1 MLLAGRLK
9 DLFKGRLVCA
19 QLAID
24 DLLKDLTGVSA
35 LGSLQTALLGMKGA
49 LDGFKA
55 ASGYNNILNGVNKA
69 LGQVNNVFSLGGL
82 CPSPVHAPKI
92 PDLLG
97 QLSGNLFGQGLNIL
111 NSLGR
116 LSNPSM
122 CLGGG
127 PKGFGINWNSMP
139 GDLRTLKNSIAA
151 FKANPGGST
160 SAINAFVK
168 NLEAQTSAMKA
179 EIKRL
184 EKNLSDPL
192 GLNDKL
198 NTARNIQR
206 VKNISDGYPI
216 KDARGITHPNVLKSM
231 VPADIESVIDSANV
245 IDKTPIKY
253 VTRAVVDYCGDV
265 VGYEKVAITGDPA
278 YIGWD
283 PNNYDTN
290 TNNPTV
296 NPVAGYSGFTYLFKE
311 EAGQVKVYDTSGTV
325 VTDLKLTRGFA
336 YRIGFELDTKEIKFF
351 NGSSVWVDGLTY
363 SKDPVYG
370 SGMEIIIPDATT
382 TFKRGELDW
391 AVLIENPTT
400 PNITWKT
407 TDNNNS
413 GMFTIDGPESIDP
426 ADRSYNLSMAV
437 KKSLLHLATTSSYG
451 VSYEET
457 VNSDTY
463 NQTVSIAGYTGT
475 QSVSYG
481 IFPDTETLDDTGNL
495 IDGNKI
501 IRLTQLVGG
510 KYFITKRYVNQ
521 SAGFEL
527 NKIVWYL
534 ADSPSSE
541 SALQSINIQFDNPI
555 NISSGANLATYRED
569 YTYTLTALG
578 FPGGDIVVSNQSDYS
593 TFELIGSDV
602 VRWHLTSNKSTVNLP
617 ANEFVYYIDIKI
629 DPSDYASFKETN
641 PVENGGRFYFKLSNG
656 NTVESTLISS
666 MVGPTPSPTPAPGPT
681 PAPVPSPTPAPGPT
695 PAPVPSPTPAP
706 GPTPAPT
713 PGPAPSPNSSRSYG
727 LSLILESI
735 LWQNPIY

>member
-1 MLLAGRLK
+1 MSALKLTFPTPLPKNEKDLICMLLAGRLK

-24 DLLKDLTGVSA
+24 DLLKDLTGTSG

-111 NSLGR
+111 NALGR

-139 GDLRTLKNSIAA
+139 GDLKNLKAAIAQAKASGVGMTPTL
-151 FKANPGGST
+151 
-160 SAINAFVK
+160 NAFVR
-168 NLEAQTSAMKA
+168 NLESQTSSMKA

-184 EKNLSDPL
+184 EKNLADPL

-206 VKNISDGYPI
+206 VKNISDGYAV
-216 KDARGITHPNVLKSM
+216 KDARGITHPNILKSM
-231 VPADIESVIDSANV
+231 VPADIESVIDSASV
-245 IDKTPIKY
+245 IDKTPVKY

-290 TNNPTV
+290 TNNPTA

-311 EAGQVKVYDTSGTV
+311 EAGQVKVYDTTGTV
-325 VTDLKLTRGFA
+325 VTDLKLTRGIA
-336 YRIGFELDTKEIKFF
+336 YRIGFELDTKEIQFF
-351 NGSSVWVDGLTY
+351 DEDNLSWVHGLTY

-370 SGMEIIIPDATT
+370 SGMEIIIPDEDT

-400 PNITWKT
+400 YNITWET

-413 GMFTIDGPESIDP
+413 GMFTIDGPESTDP
-426 ADRSYNLSMAV
+426 TDRSYNLSMAV
-437 KKSLLHLATTSSYG
+437 KKGLLHLETLTEYG
-451 VSYEET
+451 VSYEKET
-457 VNSDTY
+457 SSTG
-463 NQTVSIAGYTGT
+463 SIGT
-475 QSVSYG
+475 QSYA
-481 IFPDTETLDDTGNL
+481 ILPDEETLDDNANF

-501 IRLTQLVGG
+501 IKLTQPVVGG

-521 SAGFEL
+521 SSGFEIS
-527 NKIVWYL
+527 KIVWYL
-534 ADSPSSE
+534 ADSPNSE
-541 SALQSINIQFDNPI
+541 SAEYSINIQFDNPI

-569 YTYTLTALG
+569 YTYTLTAVG
-578 FPGGDIVVSNQSDYS
+578 FTANPIAVSNQSDYS
-593 TFELIGSDV
+593 TFELVGSDII
-602 VRWHLTSNKSTVNLP
+602 RWHLTSNKPPVDLP
-617 ANEFVYYIDIKI
+617 VNEFVYYIDIKI
-629 DPSDYASFKETN
+629 DPNDHASFKESD
-641 PVENGGRFYFKLSNG
+641 PVENGSRFSFKLPNG
-656 NTVESTLISS
+656 STVESMINTL
-666 MVGPTPSPTPAPGPT
+666 
-681 PAPVPSPTPAPGPT
+681 
-695 PAPVPSPTPAP
+695 
-706 GPTPAPT
+706 
-713 PGPAPSPNSSRSYG
+713 
-727 LSLILESI
+727 
-735 LWQNPIY
+735 

>member
-1 MLLAGRLK
+1 MSALKLTFPTPLPKNEKDLICMLLAGRLK

-97 QLSGNLFGQGLNIL
+97 QLSANLFGQGLNIL
-111 NSLGR
+111 NALGR

-139 GDLRTLKNSIAA
+139 GDLKNLKAAIAQAKATGGGMTPTL
-151 FKANPGGST
+151 
-160 SAINAFVK
+160 NAFVK
-168 NLEAQTSAMKA
+168 NLEAQTSSMKA

-184 EKNLSDPL
+184 EKNLADPL

-198 NTARNIQR
+198 NTARSLQR
-206 VKNISDGYPI
+206 VKNISDGYAV

-231 VPADIESVIDSANV
+231 VPADIESVIDGANV
-245 IDKTPIKY
+245 IDKTPVKY
-253 VTRAVVDYCGDV
+253 VTRAVVDYCGDI

-283 PNNYDTN
+283 PNMPEEYYDSRN
-290 TNNPTV
+290 INKPTI

-311 EAGQVKVYDTSGTV
+311 EAGRVKVYDTTGAV

-336 YRIGFELDTKEIKFF
+336 YRIGFELDTKEIQFF
-351 NGSSVWVDGLTY
+351 DEDNISWVHGLTY

-370 SGMEIIIPDATT
+370 SGIEIIIPEPNIIGLSPKRGT

-400 PNITWKT
+400 PDEVIWKT
-407 TDNNNS
+407 TDDSNS
-413 GMFTIDGPESIDP
+413 GKFTIDGDYSIAP

-437 KKSLLHLATTSSYG
+437 KKSLLHLETFSEYG
-451 VSYEET
+451 VSYEKELSRT
-457 VNSDTY
+457 G
-463 NQTVSIAGYTGT
+463 SIGAQSYT
-475 QSVSYG
+475 
-481 IFPDTETLDDTGNL
+481 ILIDTETLDDNGNP

-501 IRLTQLVGG
+501 IQLTQPVDG

-521 SAGFEL
+521 SSGFEIS
-527 NKIVWYL
+527 KIVWYL
-534 ADSPSSE
+534 SDTLPPDPDLPSPPPHT
-541 SALQSINIQFDNPI
+541 ALKSINIQFDNPI

-569 YTYTLTALG
+569 YTYTLTAVG
-578 FPGGDIVVSNQSDYS
+578 FPEGDIAVSNQSDYS

-602 VRWHLTSNKSTVNLP
+602 IRWHLTSNKLPVNLPVNLP
-617 ANEFVYYIDIKI
+617 ANEFVYYIDIKV
-629 DPSDYASFKETN
+629 DPADYETFKESEFD
-641 PVENGGRFYFKLSNG
+641 PIEKGSHFYFKLPISG
-656 NTVESTLISS
+656 IVEST
-666 MVGPTPSPTPAPGPT
+666 
-681 PAPVPSPTPAPGPT
+681 
-695 PAPVPSPTPAP
+695 
-706 GPTPAPT
+706 
-713 PGPAPSPNSSRSYG
+713 NSTV
-727 LSLILESI
+727 SI
-735 LWQNPIY
+735 

>member
-1 MLLAGRLK
+1 MSALKLTFPTPLPKNEKDLICMLLAGRLK

-24 DLLKDLTGVSA
+24 DLLKDLTGTSG

-111 NSLGR
+111 NALGR

-127 PKGFGINWNSMP
+127 PKGFGINWNTMP
-139 GDLRTLKNSIAA
+139 GDLQNLKYAIAQAKATGGGMTPTL
-151 FKANPGGST
+151 
-160 SAINAFVK
+160 NAFVR
-168 NLEAQTSAMKA
+168 NLESQTSSMKA

-184 EKNLSDPL
+184 EKNLADPL

-206 VKNISDGYPI
+206 VKNISDGYPV

-231 VPADIESVIDSANV
+231 VPADIESVIDSASV
-245 IDKTPIKY
+245 IDKTPVKY
-253 VTRAVVDYCGDV
+253 VTRAVVDYCGDI

-290 TNNPTV
+290 TNNPTI

-311 EAGQVKVYDTSGTV
+311 EAGQVKVYDTAGTV
-325 VTDLKLTRGFA
+325 VTDLKLTRGIA
-336 YRIGFELDTKEIKFF
+336 YRIGFELDTKEIQFF
-351 NGSSVWVDGLTY
+351 DEDNLSWVHGLTY

-370 SGMEIIIPDATT
+370 SGMEIIIPDTNT

-400 PNITWKT
+400 YDITWKT
-407 TDNNNS
+407 TDNTSS
-413 GMFTIDGPESIDP
+413 GNFTIDGPSSIAP

-437 KKSLLHLATTSSYG
+437 KKGLLHLATVSSFG
-451 VSYEET
+451 VSYEEET
-457 VNSDTY
+457 SGT
-463 NQTVSIAGYTGT
+463 GYIGGTT
-475 QSVSYG
+475 QSYT
-481 IFPDTETLDDTGNL
+481 ILIDTETLDDNGNP

-501 IRLTQLVGG
+501 IQLTQSVDG

-521 SAGFEL
+521 SSGFEIS
-527 NKIVWYL
+527 KIVWYL
-534 ADSPSSE
+534 SNSPGGE
-541 SALQSINIQFDNPI
+541 SAEYSVNIQFDNPI

-569 YTYTLTALG
+569 YTYTLTAVG
-578 FPGGDIVVSNQSDYS
+578 FPEGDIAVSNQSDYS
-593 TFELIGSDV
+593 TFELVGSDII
-602 VRWHLTSNKSTVNLP
+602 RWHLTSNKPPVDLP
-617 ANEFVYYIDIKI
+617 VNEFVYYIDIKI
-629 DPSDYASFKETN
+629 DPSDYASFKLTN
-641 PVENGGRFYFKLSNG
+641 PIENGSRFSFKLPDGS
-656 NTVESTLISS
+656 TVESMINTL
-666 MVGPTPSPTPAPGPT
+666 
-681 PAPVPSPTPAPGPT
+681 
-695 PAPVPSPTPAP
+695 
-706 GPTPAPT
+706 
-713 PGPAPSPNSSRSYG
+713 
-727 LSLILESI
+727 
-735 LWQNPIY
+735 

>member
-24 DLLKDLTGVSA
+24 DLLKDLTGDSIDFRLVT
-35 LGSLQTALLGMKGA
+35 LRTALLGMKGS

-82 CPSPVHAPKI
+82 CPSPVHAPRI

-111 NSLGR
+111 NALGR

-151 FKANPGGST
+151 FKANPGGSVT
-160 SAINAFVK
+160 AIEAFVK
-168 NLEAQTSAMKA
+168 NLEAQTSSMKA

-184 EKNLSDPL
+184 EKNLADPL

-206 VKNISDGYPI
+206 VKNISDGYPV

-231 VPADIESVIDSANV
+231 VPADIESVIDGTNGTNV
-245 IDKTPIKY
+245 IDKTPVKY
-253 VTRAVVDYCGDV
+253 VTRAVVDYCGDI

-283 PNNYDTN
+283 PNMPEEYYDTN
-290 TNNPTV
+290 TNNPTI

-311 EAGQVKVYDTSGTV
+311 EAGQVKVYDTAGAV
-325 VTDLKLTRGFA
+325 VTDLKLTKGFA

-400 PNITWKT
+400 PNIIWKT
-407 TDNNNS
+407 TDNTSS
-413 GMFTIDGPESIDP
+413 GNFTIDGPSSIAP

-437 KKSLLHLATTSSYG
+437 KKGLLHLATVSSFG
-451 VSYEET
+451 VSYEEET
-457 VNSDTY
+457 SDT
-463 NQTVSIAGYTGT
+463 GYIGGTT
-475 QSVSYG
+475 QSYT
-481 IFPDTETLDDTGNL
+481 ILIDTETLDDNGNP

-501 IRLTQLVGG
+501 IKLTQPFSN

-521 SAGFEL
+521 SSGFEIS
-527 NKIVWYL
+527 KIVWYL
-534 ADSPSSE
+534 SNSPGGE
-541 SALQSINIQFDNPI
+541 SAEYSVNIQFDNPI

-569 YTYTLTALG
+569 YTYTLTAVG
-578 FPGGDIVVSNQSDYS
+578 FPEGDIAVSNQSDYS
-593 TFELIGSDV
+593 TFELVGSDII
-602 VRWHLTSNKSTVNLP
+602 RWHLTSNKPPVPVNLP

-641 PVENGGRFYFKLSNG
+641 PVENGSRFYFKLPNG
-656 NTVESTLISS
+656 PAVESMINTL
-666 MVGPTPSPTPAPGPT
+666 
-681 PAPVPSPTPAPGPT
+681 
-695 PAPVPSPTPAP
+695 
-706 GPTPAPT
+706 
-713 PGPAPSPNSSRSYG
+713 
-727 LSLILESI
+727 
-735 LWQNPIY
+735 